1 VRRALILAA
10 AACLPLLAAAPLPA
24 AQGTPQPIPGAT
36 AIPGVE
42 TFEGLSF
49 EHVEGR
55 VAYPQTPPV
64 GGPHAPV
71 WQNCGFYDRPVG
83 DEQAVH
89 SLEHG
94 AVWITYRPDLP
105 ADQIAILERR
115 AERGAYVL
123 VSPYPDLPAPVVASA
138 WGAQVRLEGADD
150 RRLTRFV
157 RAYAGN
163 GPEPGAPCT
172 GGTDATLPFPA
183 ATPRATPAASP
194 APTPAAGAAG

>member
-1 VRRALILAA
+1 MRRALILAA
-10 AACLPLLAAAPLPA
+10 AACLPLLGAASLPA
-24 AQGTPQPIPGAT
+24 AHGTPEPSPDSA

-42 TFEGLSF
+42 TFEGLSH
-49 EHVEGR
+49 EHVEGD

-64 GGPHAPV
+64 GGPHAPI

-83 DEQAVH
+83 DEHAVH

-94 AVWITYRPDLP
+94 AVWITYRPDLA
-105 ADQIAILERR
+105 ADQVAILERR
-115 AERGAYVL
+115 AERNEYVL
-123 VSPYPDLPAPVVASA
+123 ISPYPDLPAPVVASA
-138 WGAQVRLEGADD
+138 WGKQLRLERADD

-163 GPEPGAPCT
+163 GPEPGAPCD

-183 ATPRATPAASP
+183 ATPAGATPAASP
-194 APTPAAGAAG
+194 